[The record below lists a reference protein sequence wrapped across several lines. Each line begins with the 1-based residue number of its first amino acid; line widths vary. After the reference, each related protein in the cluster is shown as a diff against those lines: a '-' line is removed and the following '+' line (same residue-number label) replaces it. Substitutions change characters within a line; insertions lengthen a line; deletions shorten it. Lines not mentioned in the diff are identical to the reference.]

1 MRLEEAAV
9 QRRHKL
15 QNRQTVVGVANGNS
29 RLSVDGDPLS
39 LSQLQRKK
47 AELGELLITFLHRCM
62 CIGWWYVIVTTHY
75 LHVHVL

>member
-29 RLSVDGDPLS
+29 RLSVDGDNLS

-47 AELGELLITFLHRCM
+47 AELGELVNDFCTVI
-62 CIGWWYVIVTTHY
+62 YVCVCT
-75 LHVHVL
+75 VW